1 MRCAVA
7 GGRAIGRPACNAGR
21 ASMMIGLTGW
31 HPLLEPGML
40 GLGRWTLLGLL
51 QVVLVLVQ
59 SAAAGASPSHP
70 SQKAL
75 QRSPQARGG
84 H

>member
-1 MRCAVA
+1 MRCRRWTGDRSA
-7 GGRAIGRPACNAGR
+7 GLQRRAG
-21 ASMMIGLTGW
+21 MIGLTGW